1 MEIAVKELRQDIFN
15 YLEDTIK
22 KYHKNLKILSIA
34 SLNLKINVILISQ
47 F

>member
-22 KYHKNLKILSIA
+22 KILSIA